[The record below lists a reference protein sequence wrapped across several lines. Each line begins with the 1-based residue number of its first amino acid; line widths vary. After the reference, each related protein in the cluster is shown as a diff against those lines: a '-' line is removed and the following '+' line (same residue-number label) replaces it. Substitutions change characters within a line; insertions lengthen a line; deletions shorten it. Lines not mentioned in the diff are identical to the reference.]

1 MSGSYSSGCENNK
14 TSVIYRLGYRYAGSF
29 KNSMRGL
36 LSIGWART
44 AACDGY
50 QVMYADNKNFTGAHT
65 TTLNG
70 NTNGGLDI
78 SVDQGKTWYAK
89 VRCYKKVNGVTYY
102 SAWGNVVSCYA
113 AK

>member
-50 QVMYADNKNFTGAHT
+50 QVMYADNKNF
-65 TTLNG
+65 
-70 NTNGGLDI
+70 
-78 SVDQGKTWYAK
+78 QGKMLQEGEWSNILL
-89 VRCYKKVNGVTYY
+89 CMG
-102 SAWGNVVSCYA
+102 
-113 AK
+113 